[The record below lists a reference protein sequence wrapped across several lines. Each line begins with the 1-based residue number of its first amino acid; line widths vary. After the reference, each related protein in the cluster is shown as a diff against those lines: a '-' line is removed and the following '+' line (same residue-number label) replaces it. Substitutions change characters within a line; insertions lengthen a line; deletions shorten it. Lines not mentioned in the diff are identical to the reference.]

1 MDPGLHSVEQ
11 LPLARTAF
19 VKRRSAGGVSRDDA
33 LHDGAV
39 EVPMQIEQRDDHR
52 LEEHDGNR
60 QRRDDAAVAYVD
72 HLMNDR

>member
-19 VKRRSAGGVSRDDA
+19 VKRRSAGGVSHDDA

-39 EVPMQIEQRDDHR
+39 EVPMRIEQRDDHR
-52 LEEHDGNR
+52 LEDHARPSAIGNGVTMR
-60 QRRDDAAVAYVD
+60 PSR
-72 HLMNDR
+72 MSIT